1 MPGLVGQER
10 EQVIMKRCLINA
22 QILPDVLRLEYP
34 LVGVVNL
41 VPFGISAQMILVCA
55 FKVVPVNEVVRGDGP
70 CRYRVIIELLLFKK
84 DANSSERRVPS
95 AVS

>member
-1 MPGLVGQER
+1 MTGFIGKER
-10 EQVIMKRCLINA
+10 EQVIVKRCLVYA
-22 QILPDVLRLEYP
+22 QILTDVLRLEYP

-41 VPFGISAQMILVCA
+41 LPFGIAAQMILVCA
-55 FKVVPVNEVVRGDGP
+55 FKVVPVNEVVRGDGS
-70 CRYRVIIELLLFKK
+70 CRYRVIVDLLLFKK